1 MAGIYRHEVP
11 LQGAIA
17 NSITGAAEAWAGLD
31 RQSRVLYAAVAASIL
46 LHAVLLSVHFKF
58 PNALRW
64 QSANPQLDVIL
75 VNAKS
80 RHRPGTADAL
90 AQANLEGGG
99 ETDQDR
105 RAKTPLPVI
114 EPRTP
119 GRDLA
124 QAQRRVRELEAQQRK
139 LLAQARKSPERVAPE
154 AEERAHADE
163 STPRL
168 DGRDL
173 AQAQRRVRELEA
185 QQRKLLAQARKSPE
199 RVAPEAE
206 ERAHADESTPRLDG
220 RDLADLSLAAMRLQ
234 AQIDRQVDAYQK
246 RPRKKFIG
254 ASAVEYRFAQ
264 YEEDWRQKVE
274 RIGTVNYPAAA
285 RGKLYGNLRMTVTL
299 RPDGNVESI
308 ELDRSSG
315 LKVLDDAAFRI
326 VRMASP
332 YASFPADI
340 RRDTD
345 LLVITRTWFFGRGDR
360 IWTE

>member
-1 MAGIYRHEVP
+1 MP
-11 LQGAIA
+11 LQGVLAHRL
-17 NSITGAAEAWAGLD
+17 SGAAASWAGLD
-31 RQSRVLYAAVAASIL
+31 RQSRVLYAAVAFSLL
-46 LHAVLLSVHFKF
+46 LHALLLSVHFTF
-58 PNALRW
+58 PDALRW
-64 QSANPQLDVIL
+64 HSANAALDVIL
-75 VNAKS
+75 VNARS
-80 RHRPGTADAL
+80 RERPGTADAL
-90 AQANLEGGG
+90 AQANLAGGG

-114 EPRTP
+114 DPKKR
-119 GRDLA
+119 GRDLS
-124 QAQRRVRELEAQQRK
+124 QAERRVRELEAQQRK
-139 LLAQARKSPERVAPE
+139 LLAHARSSPERVAPE
-154 AEERAHADE
+154 DLSRAPAEATAPAL
-163 STPRL
+163 S
-168 DGRDL
+168 GRDL
-173 AQAQRRVRELEA
+173 AE
-185 QQRKLLAQARKSPE
+185 
-199 RVAPEAE
+199 
-206 ERAHADESTPRLDG
+206 
-220 RDLADLSLAAMRLQ
+220 LSLAAMRLQ
-234 AQIDRQVDAYQK
+234 AQIDRQVEAYQK

-285 RGKLYGNLRMTVTL
+285 RGRLYGNLRMTVTL
-299 RPDGNVESI
+299 RADGNVESI

-315 LKVLDDAAFRI
+315 LKVLDEAAFRI